1 MWVAFCVKQTRL
13 KEVILLLEKTKIHK
27 VTASFE
33 CATSKS
39 DATTENMDATYT
51 RLVKTSFKDYQ
62 GWFACG
68 SNWSKVLG
76 CSELVMFGC
85 TRLYYTIL

>member
-62 GWFACG
+62 GWCSCG
-68 SNWSKVLG
+68 
-76 CSELVMFGC
+76 
-85 TRLYYTIL
+85 